1 MKTTLRHA
9 LLATV
14 AILGFGGLGAM
25 AAPPPEP
32 AMTTPAMT
40 TPATPASVAPTPQQ
54 TMTERVNARITEL
67 HASLNI
73 TPAQAKP
80 WNHFAAVMR
89 ANALDMDKT
98 MHRRMDQLP
107 TMNAEQNMR
116 SYMQVAAT
124 HARDMHKLVPAF
136 EGLYATM
143 SPSQKATADE
153 MFRKDAYR
161 GKPARQG

>member
-1 MKTTLRHA
+1 MKTTLRQA
-9 LLATV
+9 LLASV
-14 AILGFGGLGAM
+14 AILGFGSL
-25 AAPPPEP
+25 AAIAAPPEP
-32 AMTTPAMT
+32 AMTGPAMT
-40 TPATPASVAPTPQQ
+40 GPVTQASVATAPTQ
-54 TMTERVNARITEL
+54 TMTERVNKRITEL
-67 HASLNI
+67 HASLKI
-73 TPAQAKP
+73 TPAQTKP

-124 HARDMHKLVPAF
+124 HARDMRKLVPAF
-136 EGLYATM
+136 EQLYATM
-143 SPSQKATADE
+143 SPSQKATADQ
-153 MFRKDAYR
+153 MFRNDAYR